1 MMGAAYNMRWN
12 LRMGCAVGTEFTSF
26 EEFFPYYVGE
36 HSKAAT
42 RWVHFAGTHL
52 GAAVGVTAVA
62 RRRWGLIGAFPV
74 ISYGM
79 AWFSHFV
86 IEGNRPATF
95 GHPLW
100 SLRGDMRMLATMWR
114 GGDAELGRI
123 AAENKAERLRRAAVL
138 QESPEETLEPVAALP

>member
-1 MMGAAYNMRWN
+1 MA
-12 LRMGCAVGTEFTSF
+12 TEFGSF

-36 HSKAAT
+36 HSRAAT

-52 GAAVGVTAVA
+52 GAAVAATAVA
-62 RRRWGLIGAFPV
+62 RRQWEMIGAFPV

-86 IEGNRPATF
+86 IEKNRPATF

-114 GGDAELGRI
+114 GRDAELGRL
-123 AAENKAERLRRAAVL
+123 AAENRAERLQRAAVTA
-138 QESPEETLEPVAALP
+138 ESPEEALEPVAALP